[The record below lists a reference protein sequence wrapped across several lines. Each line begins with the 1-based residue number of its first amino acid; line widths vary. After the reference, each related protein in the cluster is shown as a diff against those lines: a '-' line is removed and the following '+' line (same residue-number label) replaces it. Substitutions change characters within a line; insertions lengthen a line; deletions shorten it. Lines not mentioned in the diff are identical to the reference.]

1 MKIDKRTPGVT
12 GKTVSATQGK
22 ATKKTGT
29 PAKAGGEEKLQ
40 IAASTSQLRELESQM
55 AKLDIS
61 DAAKIEAIRS
71 AIDSGTFEVDSE
83 VVADRL
89 IDTAKESVRKRNRKR

>member
-89 IDTAKESVRKRNRKR
+89 IDTANESVRKRNRKR

>member
-1 MKIDKRTPGVT
+1 MKIDKRTTGVT

-22 ATKKTGT
+22 TARKTST
-29 PAKAGGEEKLQ
+29 PSKAAGEEALH
-40 IAASTSQLRELESQM
+40 IAGTTSQLRELETQM
-55 AKLDIS
+55 ANLDIS
-61 DAAKIEAIRS
+61 DAAKVAAIKN

-89 IDTAKESVRKRNRKR
+89 IDTAKESVRKRNKKR

>member
-22 ATKKTGT
+22 TTRKTATPTR
-29 PAKAGGEEKLQ
+29 AGGEEKLN

-55 AKLDIS
+55 ANLDIS
-61 DAAKIEAIRS
+61 DAAKVAAIKN

-89 IDTAKESVRKRNRKR
+89 IDTAKESVRKRSRKR

>member
-22 ATKKTGT
+22 ATKKSGT
-29 PAKAGGEEKLQ
+29 PAMAGGEEKLH

>member
-29 PAKAGGEEKLQ
+29 PAKAGGDEKLS

-61 DAAKIEAIRS
+61 DAAKIEAIKS

-89 IDTAKESVRKRNRKR
+89 IDTAKESVRKRNRRR

>member
-61 DAAKIEAIRS
+61 DAAKIEAIKS

-89 IDTAKESVRKRNRKR
+89 IDTAKESVRKRNKKR